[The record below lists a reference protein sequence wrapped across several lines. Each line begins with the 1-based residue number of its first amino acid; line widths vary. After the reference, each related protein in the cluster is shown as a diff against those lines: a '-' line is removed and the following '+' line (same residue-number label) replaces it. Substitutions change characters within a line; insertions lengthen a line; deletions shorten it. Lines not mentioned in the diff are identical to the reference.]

1 MIVLDNGPSATKGEG
16 LRVTP
21 DMICRLRR
29 HFGQTLKACLS
40 HSLSELVAFQNTAA
54 VKRRL
59 LTHLPTLCHL
69 ISAPSPAAD
78 LSIVNC
84 ELTTALLSR
93 LAAPA
98 FVSHQS
104 RLSLMRL

>member
-1 MIVLDNGPSATKGEG
+1 M
-16 LRVTP
+16 TP

-29 HFGQTLKACLS
+29 HFGQTLEACLS

-59 LTHLPTLCHL
+59 LTHLPTLYDL
-69 ISAPSPAAD
+69 ISTPSPAAD
-78 LSIVNC
+78 LSIVNY

-93 LAAPA
+93 PTALEC
-98 FVSHQS
+98 VSYQS
-104 RLSLMRL
+104 GFNLMRL